1 MRITV
6 RVVPRSSKNAISL
19 EGEIF
24 KVRLTA
30 APVDGAANKA
40 LLKLLAERLHLPAH
54 ALSIVQGSTGR
65 QKIIQIDDPANPTLV
80 DIQQKLCET

>member
-6 RVVPRSSKNAISL
+6 RVVPRSSKNEIRR

-30 APVDGAANKA
+30 SPVQGAANEA
-40 LLKLLAERLHLPAH
+40 LLKLLAERLNLPRRN
-54 ALSIVQGSTGR
+54 LQIIQGTTGR
-65 QKIIQIDDPANPTLV
+65 QKIIQIDDTAHLTLT
-80 DIQQKLCET
+80 DIQQKLV

>member
-6 RVVPRSSKNAISL
+6 RVIPRSSKNAISL
-19 EGEIF
+19 EGEVF

-40 LLKLLAERLHLPAH
+40 LLKWLAERLHLPER

-65 QKIIQIDDPANPTLV
+65 QKIIQIDDPTNPTLA
-80 DIQQKLCET
+80 DIQQKLC